1 MLGIVFVVI
10 NVGNEKPT
18 LPKSRDASF
27 GDKVLVADNSVG
39 CPTEQVY
46 EKWLKSALEKG
57 DENALEAAAREGCQ
71 LINSDTAGVVVKMSS
86 RLFSGACV
94 RPEGEPGCLW
104 ILDSRLSVTNPSSG
118 H

>member
-1 MLGIVFVVI
+1 MLGIVLFVI

-27 GDKVLVADNSVG
+27 GDEVLVADNSVG

-46 EKWLKSALEKG
+46 EEWLKSALEKG
-57 DENALEAAAREGCQ
+57 DENALEAATREGCQ
-71 LINSDTAGVVVKMSS
+71 LINSNTAGVVVKMSS

-94 RPEGEPGCLW
+94 RPECEPDCP
-104 ILDSRLSVTNPSSG
+104 LDTRQSPECHESVQ
-118 H
+118 